1 MFYLQPL
8 TLTLL
13 LGFLFLGVSALQ
25 TLSPSTT
32 TVVPLIVS
40 KKDNSSEVNKTN
52 QETSAKGVKNA
63 EISPSPPP
71 SMPKGPRAY
80 TTQPPST
87 DEKASG
93 AKNKSSMGTEDT
105 SSKMLS
111 DEEWGSIEF
120 SAMNE
125 KGNDYTETDG
135 FEHGDSSDDDY
146 TEAYQSRP
154 GASHKTK
161 SDQKKKKS
169 RNPTVAQLRSAQ
181 RRSGKGKKD
190 DGVIAMKPPK
200 KWKEIGGIEES
211 QDKKKKKKDYSFQLP
226 ADINDLDYD
235 KITSGWNCPCLK
247 TCKHKRGRSRYK
259 CEKRCKC
266 RG

>member
-125 KGNDYTETDG
+125 KGKALVMILWTNFTAALFIG
-135 FEHGDSSDDDY
+135 
-146 TEAYQSRP
+146 P
-154 GASHKTK
+154 K
-161 SDQKKKKS
+161 SDRCLTLLQIQSLTHSGMLLLRMPTQTLLLLTLVLRKS
-169 RNPTVAQLRSAQ
+169 P
-181 RRSGKGKKD
+181 
-190 DGVIAMKPPK
+190 
-200 KWKEIGGIEES
+200 
-211 QDKKKKKKDYSFQLP
+211 
-226 ADINDLDYD
+226 
-235 KITSGWNCPCLK
+235 
-247 TCKHKRGRSRYK
+247 
-259 CEKRCKC
+259 
-266 RG
+266 

>member
-52 QETSAKGVKNA
+52 QETSAKEVKNA

-93 AKNKSSMGTEDT
+93 AKNKSSIGIKDT

-125 KGNDYTETDG
+125 KGKALVMILWTNFTAALFIG
-135 FEHGDSSDDDY
+135 
-146 TEAYQSRP
+146 P
-154 GASHKTK
+154 K
-161 SDQKKKKS
+161 SDRCLTLLQIQSLTHSGMWLLKMPTQTLLLLTPVLRKS
-169 RNPTVAQLRSAQ
+169 P
-181 RRSGKGKKD
+181 
-190 DGVIAMKPPK
+190 
-200 KWKEIGGIEES
+200 
-211 QDKKKKKKDYSFQLP
+211 
-226 ADINDLDYD
+226 
-235 KITSGWNCPCLK
+235 
-247 TCKHKRGRSRYK
+247 
-259 CEKRCKC
+259 
-266 RG
+266 

>member
-93 AKNKSSMGTEDT
+93 AKNKSSIGIKDT

-125 KGNDYTETDG
+125 KGKALVMILWTNFTAALFYRSEVWSLFNIVTNSITNSLRNVAIEDANSNLVVIDASVEEIAIAIYSNFQVMTTQKRMG
-135 FEHGDSSDDDY
+135 
-146 TEAYQSRP
+146 SRTVIVVMMITLRPISP
-154 GASHKTK
+154 GLVLLTRLSPTK
-161 SDQKKKKS
+161 
-169 RNPTVAQLRSAQ
+169 R
-181 RRSGKGKKD
+181 RRS
-190 DGVIAMKPPK
+190 
-200 KWKEIGGIEES
+200 
-211 QDKKKKKKDYSFQLP
+211 P
-226 ADINDLDYD
+226 ATL
-235 KITSGWNCPCLK
+235 L
-247 TCKHKRGRSRYK
+247 R
-259 CEKRCKC
+259 
-266 RG
+266 

>member
-1 MFYLQPL
+1 MLYLQPL

-25 TLSPSTT
+25 TLPPSTT
-32 TVVPLIVS
+32 TAVPLIVS

-93 AKNKSSMGTEDT
+93 AKNKSSIGIKDT

-125 KGNDYTETDG
+125 KGKALVMILWTNFTAALFY
-135 FEHGDSSDDDY
+135 
-146 TEAYQSRP
+146 
-154 GASHKTK
+154 
-161 SDQKKKKS
+161 
-169 RNPTVAQLRSAQ
+169 RSE
-181 RRSGKGKKD
+181 
-190 DGVIAMKPPK
+190 V
-200 KWKEIGGIEES
+200 
-211 QDKKKKKKDYSFQLP
+211 
-226 ADINDLDYD
+226 
-235 KITSGWNCPCLK
+235 
-247 TCKHKRGRSRYK
+247 
-259 CEKRCKC
+259 
-266 RG
+266 

>member
-32 TVVPLIVS
+32 TAVPLIVS

-63 EISPSPPP
+63 EISSSSPPP

-93 AKNKSSMGTEDT
+93 AKNKSSMGIKDT

-125 KGNDYTETDG
+125 KGKALVMILWTNFTAALFY
-135 FEHGDSSDDDY
+135 
-146 TEAYQSRP
+146 
-154 GASHKTK
+154 
-161 SDQKKKKS
+161 
-169 RNPTVAQLRSAQ
+169 RSE
-181 RRSGKGKKD
+181 
-190 DGVIAMKPPK
+190 V
-200 KWKEIGGIEES
+200 
-211 QDKKKKKKDYSFQLP
+211 
-226 ADINDLDYD
+226 
-235 KITSGWNCPCLK
+235 
-247 TCKHKRGRSRYK
+247 
-259 CEKRCKC
+259 
-266 RG
+266 